1 MEKKEK
7 NHIKEKTITRKDLP
21 GVQENFNPEL
31 GEAVGSKSAMEEM
44 KRRGEKEAEEI
55 VERYEKNGI
64 KTI

>member
-7 NHIKEKTITRKDLP
+7 NHIKEKTITRKDLL